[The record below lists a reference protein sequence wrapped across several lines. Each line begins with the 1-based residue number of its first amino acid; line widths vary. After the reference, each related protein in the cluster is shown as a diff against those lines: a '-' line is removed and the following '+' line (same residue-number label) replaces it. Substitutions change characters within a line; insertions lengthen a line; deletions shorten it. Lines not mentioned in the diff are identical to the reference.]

1 MHFLM
6 GWISKKM
13 KSAKE
18 VDDGAELSLNQGVE
32 PRFG

>member
-1 MHFLM
+1 M

-18 VDDGAELSLNQGVE
+18 VDDGAELILNQGVE